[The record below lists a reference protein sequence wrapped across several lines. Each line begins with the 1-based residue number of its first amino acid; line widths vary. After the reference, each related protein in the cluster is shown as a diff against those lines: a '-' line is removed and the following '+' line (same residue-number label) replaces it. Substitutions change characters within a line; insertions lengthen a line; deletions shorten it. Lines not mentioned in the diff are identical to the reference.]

1 MTWLAMP
8 TYTVWADDGTQ
19 GGGSVS
25 TADIHVDADAAKEE
39 AKYESQSTTIITA
52 EDIARKQAKS
62 VEDVIFN
69 EVGVT
74 RTIDAMGN
82 VGVSIRGGDPR
93 HTLLLVDGQR
103 VLGGEA
109 KYNGNGDE
117 LLRIGAENIE
127 RIEIIRGAAS
137 AKYGADAIGGVI
149 HVITKQGVKNPSVS
163 LNIEGRYHSSRGH
176 SGTETN
182 TLPANFYLRADSGDI
197 GKLNLSGWTS
207 KREVMPVYSDGK
219 QFIAGENWYED
230 FKPSLRFYGSI
241 KNDGVSGSYSFDD
254 ANKLSFRFTTERENM
269 QRRNKG
275 SSTRSARSS
284 SRCRCISATANVT
297 HTVSATRDASAR
309 IRTIR

>member
-1 MTWLAMP
+1 M
-8 TYTVWADDGTQ
+8 
-19 GGGSVS
+19 
-25 TADIHVDADAAKEE
+25 
-39 AKYESQSTTIITA
+39 
-52 EDIARKQAKS
+52 
-62 VEDVIFN
+62 IFN

-93 HTLLLVDGQR
+93 HTLLMVDGQR

-149 HVITKQGVKNPSVS
+149 HVITKKGVKNPAVE
-163 LNIEGRYHSSRGH
+163 LNVEGRYHASRSQ

-182 TLPANFYLRADSGDI
+182 TLPANFFLRADSGDI
-197 GKLNLSGWTS
+197 GNLNLSAWTS
-207 KREVMPVYSDGK
+207 KREVMPVYSHGK

-241 KNDGVSGSYSFDD
+241 KNDGLSGSYTFDN
-254 ANKLSFRFTTERENM
+254 ANKLSFRFMTERENM
-269 QRRNKG
+269 QRRDLK
-275 SSTRSARSS
+275 
-284 SRCRCISATANVT
+284 IV
-297 HTVSATRDASAR
+297 V
-309 IRTIR
+309 